1 VKGTSLASANRRM
14 QESLS
19 YTSSQ
24 RYIALCLWVLVF
36 AIFSSLA
43 WQWIA
48 LNSSDKELA
57 EYVEGLVRRSAYDH
71 RSPQEIRALVL
82 TKAEQLS
89 IPVHEQEINVSGL
102 GESLQTTF
110 SYDTA
115 INVPLLKRELYRM
128 EFTHQVR
135 FKPQF

>member
-1 VKGTSLASANRRM
+1 M

-19 YTSSQ
+19 NTSSQ
-24 RYIALCLWVLVF
+24 RYIALSMWVIVF

-48 LNSSDKELA
+48 LNSSDKELT
-57 EYVEGLVRRSAYDH
+57 EYVEGLIRRSAFDR
-71 RSPQEIRALVL
+71 RSPVEIRALVL
-82 TKAEQLS
+82 MKAEQLS
-89 IPVHEQEINVSGL
+89 IPVHEQAVNVSGQ

-110 SYDTA
+110 SYGTA
-115 INVPLLKRELYRM
+115 ISVPLLKRELYRM
-128 EFTHQVR
+128 EFNHQVR